1 MKYSLFDFILL
12 VIAFLG
18 ARYLFDEWIMI
29 FFSTICLG
37 GMLFALRDW
46 FKEGFTLRRFRRKKN
61 S

>member
-1 MKYSLFDFILL
+1 MKYSLFDFVLL

-18 ARYLFDEWIMI
+18 ARYLFDEFWIVL
-29 FFSTICLG
+29 FGFICLG

-46 FKEGFTLRRFRRKKN
+46 FKEGFTLRRFRRKRN